1 MNPNVYIGIFRKE
14 ILIKLYSDKV
24 AYHPATTIPLKHM
37 TLPKDLI
44 FSNSECMINLLVIY
58 WTEHLQ
64 SKCDRRICLRG
75 TSWCTKIQF

>member
-1 MNPNVYIGIFRKE
+1 MYKCKNVLSTYTYAQRIKVINCNNDMNPNVYIGIFRKE

-58 WTEHLQ
+58 
-64 SKCDRRICLRG
+64 
-75 TSWCTKIQF
+75 

>member
-1 MNPNVYIGIFRKE
+1 MYKCKNVLSTYTYAQSIKVINCNNDMNPNVYIGIFRKE

-24 AYHPATTIPLKHM
+24 AYHTATTIPLKHM

-58 WTEHLQ
+58 
-64 SKCDRRICLRG
+64 
-75 TSWCTKIQF
+75 

>member
-14 ILIKLYSDKV
+14 ILIKLYNDKV

-44 FSNSECMINLLVIY
+44 FSSSECMINLLVIY
-58 WTEHLQ
+58 
-64 SKCDRRICLRG
+64 
-75 TSWCTKIQF
+75 